1 MIIIV
6 SSNSSS
12 SSSSSIGDW
21 RCINCT
27 VIKSVK
33 LVKKLLLTTSA
44 RKSDICVV
52 YEKKSNSTLFQCLLE
67 TSESFF
73 T

>member
-33 LVKKLLLTTSA
+33 LVKKNYFLQLQLEKVTS
-44 RKSDICVV
+44 V
-52 YEKKSNSTLFQCLLE
+52 
-67 TSESFF
+67 
-73 T
+73 